1 MVKKILIIEDDWNFQ
16 AMLSAFLC
24 EQGFDVESADNGK
37 IGIKKALCS
46 RPDLI
51 LMDYSLGDM
60 NGNDA
65 AFWLDHMKGTRTIP
79 VLLLSAMGGDSEV
92 AEEFRK
98 SPVCRG
104 VLSKTLPLAEILDA
118 IKSVIS
124 RGGIPFHK

>member
-1 MVKKILIIEDDWNFQ
+1 VVNKILIIEDDWDFQ
-16 AMLSAFLC
+16 AMIAAFLC

-37 IGIKKALCS
+37 TGIKKALCS

-60 NGNDA
+60 SGNDA

-79 VLLLSAMGGDSEV
+79 VILLSAMGGDPEV

-98 SPVCRG
+98 FPVCRG
-104 VLSKTLPLAEILDA
+104 VLSKAQPLTEILDA
-118 IKSVIS
+118 IKTVIAS
-124 RGGIPFHK
+124 GSIPYHK